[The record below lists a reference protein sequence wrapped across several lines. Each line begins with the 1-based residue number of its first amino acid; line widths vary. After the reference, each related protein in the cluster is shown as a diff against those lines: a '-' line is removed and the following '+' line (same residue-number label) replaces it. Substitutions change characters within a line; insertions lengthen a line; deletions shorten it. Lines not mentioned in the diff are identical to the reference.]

1 MLELLTLKDFVIVSS
16 LAIEA
21 EPGLTCLTGE
31 TGAGKSI
38 LIDAL
43 EFVLGARGDPGV
55 IREGCQ
61 RAEAC
66 AQFTVV
72 PRARVWL
79 ENAGF
84 EECETLIVRRTID
97 LKGRSRGWIN
107 ATPVTVG
114 QLRELGERLVDIHGQ
129 HAHQSLL
136 KTAYQTQLVDGF
148 GATRAQRAA
157 VRDAW
162 LAWQH
167 RLRLLT
173 EATEDQEKLQSEAE
187 RLGWINEV
195 YEELHPEPGEWER
208 LGDEH
213 RLLSN
218 GAQIVSS
225 IRTALDDL
233 SESEASAST
242 LVARAQQA
250 LAAAGRFDETCAQY
264 ESALAQAAAVI
275 EDTARDLARHLER
288 MDLDEDR
295 LAEIDERLNSYWR
308 VSRKFHRT
316 PEELCTHWQETRERL
331 RQIELAGDIEGL
343 RKAEAESRR
352 AYQQEAARLTQAR
365 TAAARKL
372 SEAVTAEMQTLA
384 MAGGRLEI
392 ALRPCE
398 PRASGVESCE
408 FLVSGHA
415 GATPRP
421 LTKVASGGELA
432 RISLAIAVITAQIT
446 PVPTLIFDEVDTG
459 IGGAVAEVVG
469 RLLRRLGATRQVLC
483 VTHLPQVAACA
494 HQQWQVH
501 KETHD
506 NVTTSSLKVLDHDER
521 VAEIARMMGGRVI
534 TEATRTTAAELIAGA
549 AREDG
554 S

>member
-72 PRARVWL
+72 PRARAWL

-316 PEELCTHWQETRERL
+316 PEELCAHWQETRERL

>member
-72 PRARVWL
+72 PRARAWL

-167 RLRLLT
+167 RLRLVT
-173 EATEDQEKLQSEAE
+173 EAT
-187 RLGWINEV
+187 
-195 YEELHPEPGEWER
+195 
-208 LGDEH
+208 
-213 RLLSN
+213 
-218 GAQIVSS
+218 
-225 IRTALDDL
+225 
-233 SESEASAST
+233 
-242 LVARAQQA
+242 
-250 LAAAGRFDETCAQY
+250 
-264 ESALAQAAAVI
+264 
-275 EDTARDLARHLER
+275 
-288 MDLDEDR
+288 
-295 LAEIDERLNSYWR
+295 
-308 VSRKFHRT
+308 
-316 PEELCTHWQETRERL
+316 
-331 RQIELAGDIEGL
+331 
-343 RKAEAESRR
+343 
-352 AYQQEAARLTQAR
+352 
-365 TAAARKL
+365 
-372 SEAVTAEMQTLA
+372 
-384 MAGGRLEI
+384 
-392 ALRPCE
+392 
-398 PRASGVESCE
+398 
-408 FLVSGHA
+408 
-415 GATPRP
+415 
-421 LTKVASGGELA
+421 
-432 RISLAIAVITAQIT
+432 
-446 PVPTLIFDEVDTG
+446 
-459 IGGAVAEVVG
+459 
-469 RLLRRLGATRQVLC
+469 
-483 VTHLPQVAACA
+483 
-494 HQQWQVH
+494 
-501 KETHD
+501 
-506 NVTTSSLKVLDHDER
+506 
-521 VAEIARMMGGRVI
+521 
-534 TEATRTTAAELIAGA
+534 
-549 AREDG
+549 
-554 S
+554 

>member
-72 PRARVWL
+72 PRARAWL